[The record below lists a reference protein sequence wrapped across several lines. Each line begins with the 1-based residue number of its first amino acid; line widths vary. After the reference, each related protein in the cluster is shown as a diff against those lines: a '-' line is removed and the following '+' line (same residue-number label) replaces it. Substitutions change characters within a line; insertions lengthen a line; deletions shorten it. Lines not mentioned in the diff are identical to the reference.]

1 MRMKFIQ
8 KLSDFSFFS
17 LQNRYI
23 PALLL
28 IAVFATLAYKNVNDI
43 MVSIN
48 NDGSIIN
55 LSGRQRMLS
64 LKLIVEAE
72 KYIVNQNKEDK
83 KNLLKTLTLME
94 ESHNF
99 LVKSTL
105 PKNLQK
111 LYFEEDIA
119 QDIQNYIRDFKTLIH
134 NKDQKLFM
142 QLKEQ
147 SSSLIIKLNL
157 IVEAFEHENSLKI
170 KELENREKYL
180 YILTLLVL
188 LLEAIFIFSP
198 ATKKIN
204 QSKKELLKEIRKK
217 TDELQHSIEIIDKN
231 VIYSKTNLKGVIT
244 YASEAFCTISG
255 YSREEL
261 VGRPHNIVRH
271 FEMPASAFKQ
281 MWDQIQQQ
289 KSWEGEVKNK
299 KKNGEYYWV
308 NAFIA
313 PEYDLD
319 GNHIG
324 YAAVR
329 HDITHKKNLEQ
340 LNIELEKKIQEEIE
354 KNRKKDYQLFEQE
367 KRLRIS
373 ELIVNISHHWRQ
385 PLNMISTCAS
395 GMQLQKEY
403 GLLDDQIFTQST
415 NNIIQA
421 TENLSQTLNIFNS
434 FINSNNQP
442 QNIEINTLI
451 DELKNIVIQDLNVNN
466 IKFVV
471 DVPSDSKQ
479 LQTIKNDLL
488 TVLTHLIYN
497 ARDMLIKRN
506 IEEPFIKLEIY
517 FDENSCS
524 ISVEDNAKGI
534 SQDIIEK
541 IFDPYVT
548 TKNQSFGIGLG
559 LYKCQMI
566 VGQILNSEIFV
577 HNTNL
582 GAKFTIKLKNLT

>member
-147 SSSLIIKLNL
+147 SSSLLIKLNL